1 MWIKRLFLFI
11 WAYIPIFALTDDL
24 SFLAA
29 NKGATQHEYYF
40 SIISI
45 LFGEKKIQFFSFP
58 IKQPGKKMIWFR
70 IKKLSDMDAFNL
82 TTVKANQ
89 LKIGYT
95 KHYDELSTDIDKDI
109 EKEALLRHLSDE
121 QSRVD
126 VSYNKINAFTT
137 IIVTVIPIAIA
148 LVNWDTI
155 FSLNLFGIFI
165 VVWLIYANINL
176 CAWIFQAINVR
187 GFMAST
193 FGDLK
198 KSTEKQKEQTWQIY
212 YDWQQSKRKAD
223 MYVSFVMNTKI
234 WIITV
239 IILTIIFSVFLP
251 FSKKSVIVP
260 SGEDNVYTLD
270 VNLIEST
277 YDKSAAD
284 WYLILAKL
292 QTDKYSQVV
301 VLYNKVSDADVANKL
316 NEFQNQKIIWMSD
329 PDEFKLS
336 GPTLFTKSTEASD
349 PDAFVMGN
357 PTYLTHAVEESDPD
371 EFQLYGPTLYETN
384 TIETSDP
391 DEFRLSEELSKNSN
405 ILMSQTR
412 HTYTVETSDED
423 EFLLM

>member
-1 MWIKRLFLFI
+1 MWIKNLFLFI
-11 WAYIPIFALTDDL
+11 WAYTPVFALTDDL
-24 SFLAA
+24 GFLTA
-29 NKGATQHEYYF
+29 NKGDEEHEYYF

-58 IKQPGKKMIWFR
+58 IKQPEKKMILFR
-70 IKKLSDMDAFNL
+70 VKQLSDMGAFDI
-82 TTVKANQ
+82 TDEKANQ
-89 LKIGYT
+89 LETDYKD
-95 KHYDELSTDIDKDI
+95 HYDLLTDEIDKEI
-109 EKEALLRHLSDE
+109 EKESLLRHLSDE

-126 VSYNKINAFTT
+126 ISYNKMNAFTT
-137 IIVTVIPIAIA
+137 IIVAVIPIAVA

-155 FSLNLFGIFI
+155 FSLNLLEIFI
-165 VVWLIYANINL
+165 FIWLIYANVNL

-187 GFMAST
+187 GFKASS

-198 KSTEKQKEQTWQIY
+198 NNSNKRREQNWQIY
-212 YDWQQSKRKAD
+212 YDWQQSRRKAD

-329 PDEFKLS
+329 N
-336 GPTLFTKSTEASD
+336 TL
-349 PDAFVMGN
+349 
-357 PTYLTHAVEESDPD
+357 
-371 EFQLYGPTLYETN
+371 Q
-384 TIETSDP
+384 
-391 DEFRLSEELSKNSN
+391 KNQIKI
-405 ILMSQTR
+405 IL
-412 HTYTVETSDED
+412 EK
-423 EFLLM
+423 